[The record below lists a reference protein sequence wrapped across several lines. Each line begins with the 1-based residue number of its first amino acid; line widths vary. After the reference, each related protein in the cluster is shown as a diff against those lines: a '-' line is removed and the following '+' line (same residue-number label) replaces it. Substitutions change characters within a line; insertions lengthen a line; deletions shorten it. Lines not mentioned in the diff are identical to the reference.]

1 MGLYPRVWSDHC
13 TTIFKASSWV
23 KFLNRRYFGDPKTSK
38 SKQEIVDDINN
49 LAEIV
54 GTKKQFHGSVEP
66 KDLVIL
72 LETFD
77 SFQGEIQQQLSSEL
91 ICSFCHVR
99 IRSSGITW

>member
-1 MGLYPRVWSDHC
+1 M
-13 TTIFKASSWV
+13 TQ
-23 KFLNRRYFGDPKTSK
+23 KTSK

-54 GTKKQFHGSVEP
+54 GTKKQFDGTFEP

-77 SFQGEIQQQLSSEL
+77 SFQWEKQQQLSSEL

>member
-1 MGLYPRVWSDHC
+1 MLKPPTTQPLYGFISKGVVGLLQYNLQSLIR
-13 TTIFKASSWV
+13 V

-54 GTKKQFHGSVEP
+54 RTKKQFDGTVEP

-77 SFQGEIQQQLSSEL
+77 SFQGEKQQQLSSEL
-91 ICSFCHVR
+91 IC
-99 IRSSGITW
+99 G